1 MNAPAVMDAKAANSH
16 VKPSLLISGMFVTRD
31 LARTRRMCEDL
42 LGLECVEP
50 EKGTLLI
57 RERGHK
63 PGEKLAGQPYW
74 VLEAH
79 QVDTVEVPQEMLNH
93 WGVAV
98 PSQAAVDE
106 AFEKVN
112 AQQKEFGL
120 GRVQKPRFRH
130 GSYAFYFVDGD
141 SNWWEVEY
149 RTPELVYT
157 SLRQKGDQVDP
168 YAPVNRGE

>member
-1 MNAPAVMDAKAANSH
+1 MNAPAVMDAKPATSH
-16 VKPSLLISGMFVTRD
+16 VKPTMLISGTFVTRD
-31 LARTRRMCEDL
+31 LARARRMCEGL

-50 EKGTLLI
+50 EKGVLLI
-57 RERGHK
+57 RERGHE
-63 PGEKLAGQPYW
+63 PGGKLAGQPYW
-74 VLEAH
+74 VLEARE
-79 QVDTVEVPQEMLNH
+79 VKEVEVPQEMLDH
-93 WGVAV
+93 WGVSV
-98 PSQAAVDE
+98 PSQAAVDA

-130 GSYAFYFVDGD
+130 GSYAFYFVDSD

-168 YAPVNRGE
+168 YAP

>member
-1 MNAPAVMDAKAANSH
+1 MNAPVMEAKSATSH
-16 VKPSLLISGMFVTRD
+16 IKPTLLISGTFVTRD

-50 EKGTLLI
+50 EKGVLLI
-57 RERGHK
+57 RERGHR

-74 VLEAH
+74 ILKTRKVGDIA
-79 QVDTVEVPQEMLNH
+79 VPQEMLNH
-93 WGVAV
+93 WGVSV
-98 PSQAAVDE
+98 SSQAAVDA
-106 AFEKVN
+106 AFDRVN

-130 GSYAFYFVDGD
+130 GSYAFYFVDSD

-149 RTPELVYT
+149 RTPELIYT
-157 SLRQKGDQVDP
+157 ALRAKGDQVDP
-168 YAPVNRGE
+168 QAP

>member
-1 MNAPAVMDAKAANSH
+1 MNAPAAMEAKSTTSH
-16 VKPSLLISGMFVTRD
+16 VKPSMLISGMFVTKD

-50 EKGTLLI
+50 EKGALLI

-74 VLEAH
+74 VLEARE
-79 QVDTVEVPQEMLNH
+79 VKEVEVPQEMLNH
-93 WGVAV
+93 WGVFV
-98 PSQAAVDE
+98 PSQSAVDE
-106 AFEKVN
+106 AYEKVN

-141 SNWWEVEY
+141 SNWWEIEY

-168 YAPVNRGE
+168 YAP

>member
-1 MNAPAVMDAKAANSH
+1 MNAPAVMDAKTATSH
-16 VKPSLLISGMFVTRD
+16 VKPSLLISGMFVTKD
-31 LARTRRMCEDL
+31 LARTRRMCEAL

-57 RERGHK
+57 REHGHR

-98 PSQAAVDE
+98 PSQAAVDQ
-106 AFEKVN
+106 AYEKVN

-168 YAPVNRGE
+168 YAPVDRGE

>member
-1 MNAPAVMDAKAANSH
+1 MNAPAMAQAKPATTTSH
-16 VKPSLLISGMFVTRD
+16 ITPTTLISGTFVTRD
-31 LARTRRMCEDL
+31 IARTRRMCEGILNLD
-42 LGLECVEP
+42 CVEP
-50 EKGTLLI
+50 EKGVLLI

-79 QVDTVEVPQEMLNH
+79 EVANVEVPQEMLDH
-93 WGVAV
+93 WGVSV
-98 PSQAAVDE
+98 PSQAAVD
-106 AFEKVN
+106 AAYEKVN

-130 GSYAFYFVDGD
+130 GSYAFYFVDAD

-168 YAPVNRGE
+168 YAK

>member
-1 MNAPAVMDAKAANSH
+1 MNAPAMTQAKPAGAGTSH
-16 VKPSLLISGMFVTRD
+16 IKPTALISGTFVTRD
-31 LARTRRMCEDL
+31 IARARRMCEDL
-42 LGLECVEP
+42 LGLECVVP
-50 EKGTLLI
+50 EKGVLLI

-74 VLEAH
+74 VLEARE
-79 QVDTVEVPQEMLNH
+79 VKDIEVPQEMLDH
-93 WGVAV
+93 WGVSV
-98 PSQAAVDE
+98 PSQAAVDA

-130 GSYAFYFVDGD
+130 GSYAFYFVDSD

-168 YAPVNRGE
+168 YAP

>member
-1 MNAPAVMDAKAANSH
+1 MNAPAVMDAKTATSH

-50 EKGTLLI
+50 EKGVLLI

-74 VLEAH
+74 VLEAR
-79 QVDTVEVPQEMLNH
+79 QVPEVAVPQEMLNH
-93 WGVAV
+93 WGVFV
-98 PSQAAVDE
+98 SSQAAVDD
-106 AFEKVN
+106 AFEKIN
-112 AQQKEFGL
+112 ARQQDFGL

-130 GSYAFYFVDGD
+130 GSYAFYFV
-141 SNWWEVEY
+141 
-149 RTPELVYT
+149 
-157 SLRQKGDQVDP
+157 
-168 YAPVNRGE
+168 

>member
-1 MNAPAVMDAKAANSH
+1 MNAPAVTQAKPSTSH

-31 LARTRRMCEDL
+31 LARTRRMCESL

-50 EKGTLLI
+50 EKGVLLI
-57 RERGHK
+57 RERGHR

-79 QVDTVEVPQEMLNH
+79 EVASVEVPQEMLNH
-93 WGVAV
+93 WGVFV
-98 PSQAAVDE
+98 TSQAAVDE
-106 AFEKVN
+106 AYEKVN

-157 SLRQKGDQVDP
+157 ALRQKGDQVDP
-168 YAPVNRGE
+168 HAK

>member
-1 MNAPAVMDAKAANSH
+1 MTMNAPAVMEAKSATSH
-16 VKPSLLISGMFVTRD
+16 VKPSLLISGTFVTRD
-31 LARTRRMCEDL
+31 LARARRMCEGL

-50 EKGTLLI
+50 EKGVLLI

-74 VLEAH
+74 VLEARE
-79 QVDTVEVPQEMLNH
+79 VKDIEVPQEMLDH
-93 WGVAV
+93 WGVSV

-106 AFEKVN
+106 AYEKVN

-130 GSYAFYFVDGD
+130 GSYAFYFVDAD

-168 YAPVNRGE
+168 YAP

>member
-1 MNAPAVMDAKAANSH
+1 MNAPAVMDAKQATSH
-16 VKPSLLISGMFVTRD
+16 IKPNMLISGMFVTKD
-31 LARTRRMCEDL
+31 LARTRRMCEAL

-50 EKGTLLI
+50 EKGVLLI
-57 RERGHK
+57 RERGHR
-63 PGEKLAGQPYW
+63 PGGRLAGQPYW
-74 VLEAH
+74 VLEARE
-79 QVDTVEVPQEMLNH
+79 VNEVEVPQEMLDH
-93 WGVAV
+93 WGVSV
-98 PSQAAVDE
+98 PSQVAVDE
-106 AFEKVN
+106 AYEKVN

-130 GSYAFYFVDGD
+130 GSYAFYFVDSD

-168 YAPVNRGE
+168 YAK

>member
-1 MNAPAVMDAKAANSH
+1 MNAPAVMDAKAAASH
-16 VKPSLLISGMFVTRD
+16 VKPTMLISGTFVTKD
-31 LARTRRMCEDL
+31 LARTRRMCEGL

-50 EKGTLLI
+50 EKGVLLI
-57 RERGHK
+57 REQGHK

-79 QVDTVEVPQEMLNH
+79 QVDTVEVPQEMLDH
-93 WGVAV
+93 WGVSV
-98 PSQAAVDE
+98 PSQAAVD
-106 AFEKVN
+106 AAYEKVN

-130 GSYAFYFVDGD
+130 GSYAFYFVDAD

-168 YAPVNRGE
+168 YAK

>member
-1 MNAPAVMDAKAANSH
+1 
-16 VKPSLLISGMFVTRD
+16 
-31 LARTRRMCEDL
+31 
-42 LGLECVEP
+42 
-50 EKGTLLI
+50 LI

-74 VLEAH
+74 VLEAREV
-79 QVDTVEVPQEMLNH
+79 QEVEVPQEMLNH
-93 WGVAV
+93 WGVFV
-98 PSQAAVDE
+98 PSQSAVDE
-106 AFEKVN
+106 AYEKVN

-141 SNWWEVEY
+141 SNWWEIEY

-168 YAPVNRGE
+168 YAP